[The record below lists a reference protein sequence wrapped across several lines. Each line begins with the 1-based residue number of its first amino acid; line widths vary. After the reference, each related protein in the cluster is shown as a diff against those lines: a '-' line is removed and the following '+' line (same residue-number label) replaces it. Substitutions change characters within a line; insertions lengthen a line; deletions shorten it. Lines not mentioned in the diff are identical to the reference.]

1 MLKIAYA
8 YGRHFYED
16 GNMQAAGYF
25 LDIFTRFIDDDEAN
39 MMMEN
44 IKAKSGEG

>member
-1 MLKIAYA
+1 MLKIAYS

-25 LDIFTRFIDDDEAN
+25 INIFTKQKDRESQYISEHTEDH
-39 MMMEN
+39 
-44 IKAKSGEG
+44 KR